1 MHDTIKDVIN
11 SGRYELNDMLHK
23 IDTLWVQGDLDDDQR
38 DELVELARENAT
50 PENTYVPIQ
59 EQIDQAF
66 AQIKALGDRVAALE
80 AGKTPEPSPEPAESS
95 ESAESAQTAAASAA
109 PAETAAPATTPA
121 APASRRS
128 RTRYGDA
135 KPDYYEKFNKRG
147 RERF

>member
-50 PENTYVPIQ
+50 PEQTYAPIQ

-66 AQIKALGDRVAALE
+66 AQISALDTRIKALETGGSEPTD
-80 AGKTPEPSPEPAESS
+80 PEPEDEWPEWVQPTGAHNAYSNGDKITYNGKHYISTIDGNVWSPDAYPAGWQVQE
-95 ESAESAQTAAASAA
+95 
-109 PAETAAPATTPA
+109 
-121 APASRRS
+121 
-128 RTRYGDA
+128 
-135 KPDYYEKFNKRG
+135 
-147 RERF
+147 

>member
-50 PENTYVPIQ
+50 PEQTYAPIQ

-66 AQIKALGDRVAALE
+66 AQISALDTRIKALE
-80 AGKTPEPSPEPAESS
+80 AGGSEPTDPEPEEWPEWVQPTGAHNAYSNGDKITYNGKHYISTMDGNVWSPDAYPAGWQVQE
-95 ESAESAQTAAASAA
+95 
-109 PAETAAPATTPA
+109 
-121 APASRRS
+121 
-128 RTRYGDA
+128 
-135 KPDYYEKFNKRG
+135 
-147 RERF
+147 